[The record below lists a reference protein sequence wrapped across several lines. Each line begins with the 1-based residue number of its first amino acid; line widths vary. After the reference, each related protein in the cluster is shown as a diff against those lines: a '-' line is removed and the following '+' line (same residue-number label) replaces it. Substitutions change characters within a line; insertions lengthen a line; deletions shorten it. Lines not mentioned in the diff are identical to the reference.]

1 MPNQLSLKKICI
13 KCPEFCQILFSSLA
27 LAIADTDQAIVELA
41 HPGSH
46 RFDGNLLFGSSR
58 WQVFDCLAWP
68 PRLHSHKFVIQGQA
82 IITCNF
88 KNCIEPEAF
97 KWHLYSYYSTDG
109 FELAPVY
116 DQDIGLREAPFWNV
130 LVLHGSIWTLP
141 KSLTALTSPGIHW

>member
-1 MPNQLSLKKICI
+1 MVLNDKFLTETWETFIPPAFPITD
-13 KCPEFCQILFSSLA
+13 A
-27 LAIADTDQAIVELA
+27 DQAIVELA

-46 RFDGNLLFGSSR
+46 PVDGNLLFGSSR

-116 DQDIGLREAPFWNV
+116 DQDIGLREAPF
-130 LVLHGSIWTLP
+130 
-141 KSLTALTSPGIHW
+141 